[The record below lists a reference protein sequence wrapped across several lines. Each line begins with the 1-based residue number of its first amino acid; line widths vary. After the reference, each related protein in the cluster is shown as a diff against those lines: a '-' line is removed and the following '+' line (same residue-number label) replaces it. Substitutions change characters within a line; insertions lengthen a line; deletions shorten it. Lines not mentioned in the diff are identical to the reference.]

1 MINTNQ
7 TGDVKYTVL
16 AALGDSQMGIPMIP
30 KGSADSGAD
39 HAPLWLT

>member
-16 AALGDSQMGIPMIP
+16 AALVVLAFAVFLFLI
-30 KGSADSGAD
+30 
-39 HAPLWLT
+39 